1 MGGDDLSDTDD
12 FDAKIERLAA
22 KLLRGGDP
30 AATDE
35 ESARRAARRMLEDSE
50 ERTFDPATRDPE
62 QEGVIRRSSSE
73 TAASGDSGVTR
84 WSHDGE

>member
-1 MGGDDLSDTDD
+1 MSGPDT
-12 FDAKIERLAA
+12 FETKVERLAQ
-22 KLLRGGDP
+22 KLLRDGDP
-30 AATDE
+30 AASDE

-62 QEGVIRRSSSE
+62 EEGVIRRSASE

>member
-1 MGGDDLSDTDD
+1 MSGPDT
-12 FDAKIERLAA
+12 FEAKVDRLAQ
-22 KLLRGGDP
+22 KLLRDGDP
-30 AATDE
+30 AAGDDE

-50 ERTFDPATRDPE
+50 ARTFDPATRDPE
-62 QEGVIRRSSSE
+62 EDGVIRRSASE